1 MLSELCRELRNWFD
15 KGQPHILGSFE
26 ISDGKITDTKFT
38 DAIKATQYFRIVGS
52 VFNDGVYQYTDD
64 LTLTDEVFVGSIWLM
79 AIPKEVLDLSE
90 EIAAWIDKYGGI
102 DSAAMSPFSSE
113 SFGGY
118 SYTKAQGYASAGG
131 GMLNTWQ
138 TTFAA
143 RLNQWRKL

>member
-1 MLSELCRELRNWFD
+1 M
-15 KGQPHILGSFE
+15 GSFE
-26 ISDGKITDTKFT
+26 IADGKITDTNFT
-38 DAIKATQYFRIVGS
+38 DAIKTNQYFRIVGS
-52 VFNDGVYQYTDD
+52 VFNDGVYQYTDN

-90 EIAAWIDKYGGI
+90 EIAAWINKYGGV

-118 SYTKAQGYASAGG
+118 SYTKAQGSTSAGG
-131 GMLNTWQ
+131 GTSSTWQ